1 MQVRNRE
8 VVSYTLLHV
17 VVAVIQDKNG
27 HILIAQ
33 RDAEKHQGGKWEFPG
48 GKVEQGE
55 SAQQALAREIDEEL
69 GIQIESA
76 TPLIQIHHH
85 YTELSV
91 FLDVYT
97 INAWQGEAYGKEGQ
111 PMRWVDIN
119 EIQHYTFPIANKPIL
134 QALSLP
140 DTCLIT
146 PEIKDDTAFRQGILR
161 CLDQGIKLIQFRAK
175 TLTPNAYIKRA
186 KWLIKQCHTY
196 KTLLVLNSPPSQL
209 DFANGR
215 HLTSS
220 QLLALKSR
228 LKTKYLSAACHN
240 KNELL
245 KAQQL
250 GVDFIF
256 LSPIKATAS
265 HPEAIGKGWQWFA
278 ENIKEI
284 NIPVYAL
291 GGLGV
296 DDIDS
301 AKQNGAQGIAAI
313 SQLWQ

>member
-1 MQVRNRE
+1 M
-8 VVSYTLLHV
+8 LHV

-27 HILIAQ
+27 KILIAQ

-69 GIQIESA
+69 GIQIESV

-85 YTELSV
+85 YAELSV
-91 FLDVYT
+91 FLDVFT
-97 INAWQGEAYGKEGQ
+97 INAWQGEAYDKEGQ
-111 PMRWVDIN
+111 PMRWVELN
-119 EIQHYTFPIANKPIL
+119 EIHHYSFPTANKPIL
-134 QALSLP
+134 QALLLP

-146 PEIKDDTAFRQGILR
+146 PEIIDEAEFRQGILR
-161 CLDQGIKLIQFRAK
+161 CLDQGLKLIQFRAK
-175 TLTPNAYIKRA
+175 TLAPSTYIKRA
-186 KWLIKQCHTY
+186 MWLIKQCRAY
-196 KTLLVLNSPPSQL
+196 KTSLVLNSPPSELGYHQGL
-209 DFANGR
+209 

-220 QLLALKSR
+220 QLLTATSR
-228 LKTKYLSAACHN
+228 PKKDLLSVACHN
-240 KNELL
+240 RRELL

-250 GVDFIF
+250 EVDFIF
-256 LSPIKATAS
+256 LSPIKATTS
-265 HPEAIGKGWQWFA
+265 HPEAIGNGWQWFA

-296 DDIDS
+296 NDTET
-301 AKQNGAQGIAAI
+301 AKQKGAQGIAAI